1 MNKNKPTLV
10 YAIKI
15 YPNGKTKEHL
25 IIDDEKFCNE
35 GSCDPRSLGRVVGNG
50 GYGIEVINRAEDL
63 SEAAHNA
70 MDLLKAV
77 L

>member
-1 MNKNKPTLV
+1 MTRNKHTLT

-15 YPNGKTKEHL
+15 YPNGKIKEHL

-35 GSCDPRSLGRVVGNG
+35 GSCDSKSLGRVIGNS

-63 SEAAHNA
+63 SEAAHDA

>member
-25 IIDDEKFCNE
+25 IIDDEKFCSE
-35 GSCDPRSLGRVVGNG
+35 GSGGPGALGRVVGNG
-50 GYGIEVINRAEDL
+50 GYGIEVIIRAEAL